1 MQINNFN
8 SETLS
13 YKDSLTAPNNKHTH
27 ANKINISD
35 QKVNSPQFKGR
46 ASNIELSS
54 VDIEILMHNYSNS
67 DLRK

>member
-1 MQINNFN
+1 M
-8 SETLS
+8 
-13 YKDSLTAPNNKHTH
+13 TAPNNKHTQ

-35 QKVNSPQFKGR
+35 QKVTSSQFKGR